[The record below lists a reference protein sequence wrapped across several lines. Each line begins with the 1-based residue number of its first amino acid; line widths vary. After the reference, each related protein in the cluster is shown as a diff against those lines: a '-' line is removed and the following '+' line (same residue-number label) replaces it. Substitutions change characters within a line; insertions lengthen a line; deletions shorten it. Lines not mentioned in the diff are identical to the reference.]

1 MSDLLRRPV
10 KPFEVTENV
19 TVSEALDKMG
29 ETSFQARNLSVASG
43 IWEEMVR
50 GDTIVFLGL
59 AGAMVPAGMRR
70 IITYLIERRFID
82 CLVSTGANLFHDC
95 VETLGRKHWHGSP
108 HVDDVVLHEQKL
120 DRIYDV
126 FAREDD
132 FVWAG
137 KWIRDFACKIAGGGP
152 YSTREFLYLMG
163 KRLAECSEEDGIL
176 SMAAKKN
183 LPIFCPA
190 ISDSS
195 IGIELGVARREGKK
209 AALIDVMKDVDESAE
224 IARVAPKTGVVY
236 IGGGTPKNFIQ
247 QTQVTLA
254 VEGHDT
260 EGHHY
265 AVQIITD
272 PPHWGGLS
280 GCTLE
285 EAQSW
290 GKVASKARKVTV
302 YCDATIAVPLVVS
315 RLSDCCSDI
324 GGRERVSFTLGA
336 DLGIKVN

>member
-1 MSDLLRRPV
+1 MGDLLRKPV
-10 KPFEVTENV
+10 TPFEVRGNL

-29 ETSFQARNLSVASG
+29 DTSFQARNLSLASE
-43 IWEEMVR
+43 ILEEMVR
-50 GDTIVFLGL
+50 GETTVFLGL

-70 IITYLIERRFID
+70 IITYLIQERFID

-132 FVWAG
+132 FVWTG
-137 KWIRDFACKIAGGGP
+137 KWIRDFAGEIADGGP
-152 YSTREFLYLMG
+152 YSTREFLYALG
-163 KRLAECSEEDGIL
+163 SRLAEGAEEDGIL
-176 SMAAKKN
+176 SMAAKKD
-183 LPIFCPA
+183 LPIYCPA

-209 AALIDVMKDVDESAE
+209 VALIDVMKDVDESAE
-224 IARVAPKTGVVY
+224 IAKAARKTGVVY

-254 VEGHDT
+254 VEGVET
-260 EGHHY
+260 EGHDY

-290 GKVASKARKVTV
+290 GKVASKASKVTV
-302 YCDATIAVPLVVS
+302 YCDATIAVPLIVS
-315 RLSDCCSDI
+315 KLADRCSDL
-324 GGRERVSFTLGA
+324 GGKERVSFSMGA

>member
-1 MSDLLRRPV
+1 MGDLLRKPV
-10 KPFEVTENV
+10 APFEVEGNL
-19 TVSEALDKMG
+19 TVSEALDRMG
-29 ETSFQARNLSVASG
+29 GTAFQARNLSLAAGV
-43 IWEEMVR
+43 WEEMLR
-50 GDTIVFLGL
+50 AGATVFLGL

-70 IITYLIERRFID
+70 VVAYLIEERFID

-95 VETLGRKHWHGSP
+95 VETLGRKHWQGSP

-126 FAREDD
+126 FAKESD

-137 KWIRDFACKIAGGGP
+137 RWIREFAAGLAGGGP
-152 YSTREFLYLMG
+152 YSTREFLFALG
-163 KRLAECSEEDGIL
+163 EKLAETGGEGGIL
-176 SMAAKKN
+176 TAAARKKV
-183 LPIFCPA
+183 PVYCPA

-195 IGIELGVARREGKK
+195 IGIEMGVARREGRRV
-209 AALIDVMKDVDESAE
+209 ALIDVMKDVEESAE
-224 IARVAPKTGVVY
+224 IAGAAGRTGVVY

-254 VEGHDT
+254 VEGVET
-260 EGHHY
+260 EGHDY

-290 GKVASKARKVTV
+290 GKIAGEAKKVSV
-302 YCDATIAVPLVVS
+302 YCDATIALPLIAC
-315 RLSDCCSDI
+315 RLRDRCADLA
-324 GGRERVSFTLGA
+324 GKKRVSFTMGA
-336 DLGIKVN
+336 DLGVGAD